1 MGMQSRRLFFLAP
14 LAVFAVI
21 AAAAAFYLMSGRDPR
36 LLPSALIDKPAPV
49 FVAAGLEYNGRTIR
63 KGVTSASFTG
73 RITILNF
80 FASWCTPCLV
90 EHPQITALAKVQ
102 GVSMVGINYKDKPAD
117 AARWL
122 ARHGNP
128 YARIGVDPGGEI
140 APEFGLYGVPETFL
154 IDRAGR
160 IRFKQVGPIT
170 KQVLREKFLPAI
182 EALKE

>member
-1 MGMQSRRLFFLAP
+1 MQSRRLLYLAP
-14 LAVFAVI
+14 LAAFAVI
-21 AAAAAFYLMSGRDPR
+21 AAAAAFYLQSGRDPR
-36 LLPSALIDKPAPV
+36 VLPSALIDKPAPG
-49 FVAAGLEYNGRTIR
+49 FAAPGLEFEGRTIR
-63 KGVTSASFTG
+63 QGVESASFKG
-73 RITILNF
+73 RITVLNF

-90 EHPQITALAKVQ
+90 EHPQITALSKTA
-102 GVSMVGINYKDKPAD
+102 GVTLVGINYKDKPAD

-128 YARIGVDPGGEI
+128 YARIGVDPAGEI

-170 KQVLREKFLPAI
+170 KQVLEEKFRPAI

>member
-1 MGMQSRRLFFLAP
+1 MQSRRLLYLAP

-21 AAAAAFYLMSGRDPR
+21 AAVAAFYLQSGRDPS

-49 FVAAGLEYNGRTIR
+49 FSARGLEHGGKIIR
-63 KGVTSASFTG
+63 QGVESTSFKG
-73 RITILNF
+73 RITVLNF
-80 FASWCTPCLV
+80 FASWCAPCLI
-90 EHPQITALAKVQ
+90 EHPQITALSKVS
-102 GVSMVGINYKDKPAD
+102 GVTLAGINYKDKPAD

-128 YARIGVDPGGEI
+128 YARIGVDRDGEI
-140 APEFGLYGVPETFL
+140 APEFGLYGVPETYL

-170 KQVLREKFLPAI
+170 KQVLKEKILPAI
-182 EALKE
+182 GALKK

>member
-1 MGMQSRRLFFLAP
+1 MPSRRLLYLAP

-21 AAAAAFYLMSGRDPR
+21 AVAAAFYLQSGRDPR
-36 LLPSALIDKPAPV
+36 LLPSALIDKPAPA
-49 FVAAGLEYNGRTIR
+49 FSAPGLEHDGRIVR
-63 KGVTSASFTG
+63 QGVDSASFEG
-73 RITILNF
+73 RITVLNF

-90 EHPQITALAKVQ
+90 EHPQITALSKTP
-102 GVSMVGINYKDKPAD
+102 GVTLVGINYKDKPAE
-117 AARWL
+117 AANWL

-128 YARIGVDPGGEI
+128 YARIGVDPAGEI

-170 KQVLREKFLPAI
+170 KQVLEQTILPAI
-182 EALKE
+182 ETLKK

>member
-1 MGMQSRRLFFLAP
+1 MPSRRLLYLAP

-21 AAAAAFYLMSGRDPR
+21 AAAAAFYLQSGRDPR
-36 LLPSALIDKPAPV
+36 LLPSALIDKPAPA
-49 FVAAGLEYNGRTIR
+49 FSAPGLEHDGRTVR
-63 KGVTSASFTG
+63 QGVNSASFEG
-73 RITILNF
+73 RITVLNF

-90 EHPQITALAKVQ
+90 EHPQITALSKTPSVTL
-102 GVSMVGINYKDKPAD
+102 VGINYKDKPAE
-117 AARWL
+117 AANWL

-128 YARIGVDPGGEI
+128 YTRIGVDPAGEI

-170 KQVLREKFLPAI
+170 KQVLEQTILPAI
-182 EALKE
+182 ETLKK